1 MGLNSIL
8 NTYCRKFGAVFMF
21 IIPLIIL
28 FCMLLAGFQ
37 PTNPILLFAAL
48 FWILLLLNSLMFLL
62 NGLLIIRSFKKE
74 IKKKTEEGFPVE
86 SLEGFSAVS
95 RFVTQTLASS
105 SLISVIV
112 AFSLLVFLLSLAVIP
127 TLQLVIPSFPDIG
140 SLLGINMEAPDL
152 DLEIANKVGSF
163 LAPIVM
169 VSAIGL
175 VLIAIGILLLLKI
188 PEKPSFEVGAFLKY
202 YFPRT
207 TPLILDNLLSDSI
220 IAFLDPIT
228 RMRFDEWT
236 DSIRNGLRNDFE
248 AYVDPVTRLERARE
262 KILLLFYLKKRMPLL
277 LSEEIFES
285 ELGEVI
291 NADKL
296 NDFKIGKKSGIDF
309 KVLNEIFDRLYDRM
323 PEIFMT
329 IDKLVIELTDNLQE
343 FRENKDIWVRTSAP
357 EKVIGNENPFRILFF
372 ALNKNTVEFS
382 NKKRLIN
389 FHIAGPQSHFM
400 ESVNFNLALDEATE
414 LNIGRENLP
423 FISNG
428 SIDILG
434 ILSRILQIGDA
445 VWFTFERKSYKSH
458 LFHLSISEGDKGSIF
473 GETVSINV
481 TRDLMFYIRTYG
493 GKLSAISGL
502 ILPVG
507 SLILR
512 TLL

>member
-1 MGLNSIL
+1 MGLSSIL
-8 NTYCRKFGAVFMF
+8 NSYCRKIGAVLML

-28 FCMLLAGFQ
+28 FFMLLAGFQ
-37 PTNPILLFAAL
+37 PTNPILLIAAG

-62 NGLLIIRSFKKE
+62 NGLLIIRNFKKE
-74 IKKKTEEGFPVE
+74 IKKKTDEGFPVE

-105 SLISVIV
+105 SLISVVV
-112 AFSLLVFLLSLAVIP
+112 AFSLVVFLISLAVIP
-127 TLQLVIPSFPDIG
+127 VLQFIIPSFPEIG
-140 SLLGINMEAPDL
+140 SLLGIDMEASNL
-152 DLEIANKVGSF
+152 DLEIASKVGSF

-175 VLIAIGILLLLKI
+175 VLIAIGILLLLRI

-207 TPLILDNLLSDSI
+207 SPLILDNLLSDSI

-236 DSIRNGLRNDFE
+236 DSINNGLRNDFE
-248 AYVDPVTRLERARE
+248 AYTDPVTRLERARE

-277 LSEEIFES
+277 LSEAAFER
-285 ELGEVI
+285 ELNEVI
-291 NADKL
+291 NQDSL
-296 NDFKIGKKSGIDF
+296 NDFKKGKKSGIDF
-309 KVLNEIFDRLYDRM
+309 EVLKEIFDRLYDRM

-357 EKVIGNENPFRILFF
+357 VKVVGNENPFRILFF
-372 ALNKNTVEFS
+372 ALNKNTIEFS
-382 NKKRLIN
+382 NKKRLVN
-389 FHIAGPQSHFM
+389 FRISGPQSHFM
-400 ESVNFNLALDEATE
+400 EEVNFNLALDEAAE
-414 LNIGRENLP
+414 LNIGKDDLP
-423 FISNG
+423 FISDG
-428 SIDILG
+428 SRDILG
-434 ILSRILQIGDA
+434 ILSKILQIGDA

-458 LFHLSISEGDKGSIF
+458 LFHLSINEGEKGSIF

-507 SLILR
+507 SIILR
-512 TLL
+512 ALL